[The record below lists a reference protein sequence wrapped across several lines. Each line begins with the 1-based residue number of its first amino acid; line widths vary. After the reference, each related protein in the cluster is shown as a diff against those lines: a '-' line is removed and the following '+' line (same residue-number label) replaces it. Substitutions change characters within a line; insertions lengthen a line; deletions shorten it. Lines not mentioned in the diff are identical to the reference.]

1 MRILIAAETALFRD
15 ALRALLESRGHEVVA
30 EATSCDD
37 AVTMAGDHTP
47 DVVLLDMCNPVSQ
60 VANTTRAIGREAPHA
75 AVIVLTE
82 EPDDVVLLRAI
93 GAGAKGYLTKDL
105 TGTQF
110 CELLTRVERGGPALT
125 PDLASRLLQAFVDSD
140 GRPRQAQ
147 DPSGLTE
154 RERDVLDTMAR
165 GITSNRELA
174 ETLHV
179 SENTVRFH
187 VRNILD
193 KLNLHTR
200 AAAIAFALT
209 HGIVEGRD
217 LHN

>member
-1 MRILIAAETALFRD
+1 MRILIADDQALFRD
-15 ALRALLESRGHEVVA
+15 ALRALLESNGHEVVA
-30 EATSCDD
+30 EAVTCED
-37 AVTMAGDHTP
+37 AVALSAEHVP
-47 DVVLLDMCNPVSQ
+47 DVVLLDLCDP
-60 VANTTRAIGREAPHA
+60 VANVTGTTREINRRAPDA
-75 AVIVLTE
+75 AVIVLTDQ
-82 EPDDVVLLRAI
+82 PDDVVLLRAI

-105 TGTQF
+105 DGTQF
-110 CELLTRVERGGPALT
+110 CELLSRVERGGPALT

-140 GRPRQAQ
+140 GTPR
-147 DPSGLTE
+147 DTHSPSGLTE
-154 RERDVLDTMAR
+154 RERDVLGTMAR

-174 ETLHV
+174 ATLHV

-209 HGIVEGRD
+209 HGLVEGRES
-217 LHN
+217 